1 MYNYVKINIGRKEKM
16 KRPKRFAGKIGKAG
30 QGMTEYIIIIALVI
44 IAAIVVIRLL
54 GKQSRDT
61 GIKSGKAIT
70 EQTEKASSQYD
81 SDKGASDIG
90 QLK

>member
-1 MYNYVKINIGRKEKM
+1 M
-16 KRPKRFAGKIGKAG
+16 GKKQRICGKLGIRG

-44 IAAIVVIRLL
+44 IAAIVVIRLI
-54 GKQSRDT
+54 GKQSRDS
-61 GIKSGKAIT
+61 GVKAGKAIT
-70 EQTEKASSQYD
+70 EQTKKAESQYD

>member
-1 MYNYVKINIGRKEKM
+1 M
-16 KRPKRFAGKIGKAG
+16 KRRKAELKKMCKSLKRAGVRG
-30 QGMTEYIIIIALVI
+30 QGMTEYIIILALII
-44 IAAIVVIRLL
+44 IAAIVVIRLI

-61 GIKSGKAIT
+61 GVKAGKAIT
-70 EQTEKASSQYD
+70 EQTKKAESQYE